1 MVCAVFKFLH
11 YIYGWNLRIEAYHHV
26 LCCLSRLKHPSE
38 RLTRLS
44 LIMQNHHFTLALD
57 EPPLRGQPVSL
68 FTAEMRPTRKVEARG
83 WLAGRSW
90 HWQYKLYVLDSSLAA
105 AYTTLLVCGDLANA
119 VARTGHQI
127 NYFITSFDDAPMHDM
142 DGPRCWLFVK
152 RSSRKL
158 FIYITNNPKDDNVFL
173 EKTLF
178 QSTCELI
185 SNEKVAH
192 DQQIPAILAP
202 MRNQEGLQYEELC

>member
-1 MVCAVFKFLH
+1 
-11 YIYGWNLRIEAYHHV
+11 
-26 LCCLSRLKHPSE
+26 
-38 RLTRLS
+38 
-44 LIMQNHHFTLALD
+44 
-57 EPPLRGQPVSL
+57 
-68 FTAEMRPTRKVEARG
+68 
-83 WLAGRSW
+83 
-90 HWQYKLYVLDSSLAA
+90 
-105 AYTTLLVCGDLANA
+105 
-119 VARTGHQI
+119 
-127 NYFITSFDDAPMHDM
+127 MHDM

-185 SNEKVAH
+185 SNENVAH